1 MALSTEIQRQP
12 QPLDSPALRTERGKR
27 TIQFGQPG
35 LRDMRRRQKKK
46 AEDHKC
52 TIGKEKKRGKESQC
66 PLECQQMKKIEELV
80 ASFVIEREIFVVEDD
95 SSTAGV
101 LVLSRFQ

>member
-1 MALSTEIQRQP
+1 
-12 QPLDSPALRTERGKR
+12 
-27 TIQFGQPG
+27 
-35 LRDMRRRQKKK
+35 
-46 AEDHKC
+46 
-52 TIGKEKKRGKESQC
+52 
-66 PLECQQMKKIEELV
+66 MKKIEELV